1 VTNSRATLLASDTL
15 AWKLEEY
22 RHPYWLKSEYGA
34 SKLIGDF
41 GKAGTLT
48 VDFDREISP
57 GFHLMDEA
65 HRDFLE
71 DIYLWLGLQTHRD
84 SKNRNSR
91 GGSEASDKLAIQHT
105 LTIIDYFL
113 LRSDELKLHCFGFA
127 ALSEKR
133 LRDFLFAMSEDG
145 DAYNSVYMWRA
156 KLDEFIES
164 SSANLRDPDYKAALE
179 ACPEIAQIDDS
190 QRETVGSFTD
200 EQIIRARAFLHTH
213 RMCRRSS
220 TVEYAWTPDIKALR
234 DSFYSGTLRGA
245 DGHHPWPVPR
255 ELCWCPHER
264 YVRECENASIGA
276 DEQGVIP
283 SEKNFEIFRR
293 HLLTL
298 EQLAKCG
305 RGPSAAPIREVAK
318 LNYRDVLTLKPPGR
332 TFTLPPDY
340 VMSCMGKG
348 IDFFFENGEHILE
361 SYFNVIKA
369 ASDANTSVRKFVHL
383 HDIQQFCRPETIAIG
398 VRQFSLK
405 GWIGKE
411 SHRKNNKRPEPRA
424 SKEEYFSRLRACEGL
439 MELVQVLFGA
449 IAFVIGTLMAARDAE
464 LEALC
469 VDDCLSETRRWL
481 NMLTRKSGT
490 PFIHRSDARPLPE
503 VCQIMVT
510 CLQQFNSRCKSA
522 GIVTSELLFSIPGRG
537 NKSSHGRGVLDLFV
551 DFIDAPKLPDGSR
564 YYVRQHMLRRFFA
577 VVFFCSA
584 GLEGL
589 ESLRWMM
596 RHLDMEHLYYY
607 ITASIPGGILRS
619 IKSAAAAKMV
629 RAGSAEYIDLAKYL
643 RARFGTARFDV
654 LSEYELGSYIESL
667 QRDGTVKIE
676 PIFLDE
682 HGRREFRIGVQIWDS
697 EVKFA

>member
-1 VTNSRATLLASDTL
+1 MSNSSATSLASETL
-15 AWKLEEY
+15 ARKLDEY
-22 RHPYWLKSEYGA
+22 RHPYWLKSEFGA
-34 SKLIGDF
+34 SQLFGDF
-41 GKAGTLT
+41 GKAGTITL
-48 VDFDREISP
+48 DFDREISP
-57 GFHLMDEA
+57 GFHLMHEA

-84 SKNRNSR
+84 SNNRNSR
-91 GGSEASDKLAIQHT
+91 GGSEKSDKLAIQHT
-105 LTIIDYFL
+105 LTIIDYLL
-113 LRSDELKLHCFGFA
+113 LRSNELKLHEFGLS
-127 ALSEKR
+127 ALSKR
-133 LRDFLFAMSEDG
+133 QLRQFLYTISEDSET
-145 DAYNSVYMWRA
+145 YNSVYMWRA
-156 KLDEFIES
+156 SLDKFIES
-164 SSANLRDPDYKAALE
+164 SSEHLRESEYMASLKAF
-179 ACPEIAQIDDS
+179 PEIAQIDDA

-200 EQIIRARAFLHTH
+200 EQIIRTRAFLHTH
-213 RMCRRSS
+213 GMCHRSS
-220 TVEYAWTPDIKALR
+220 TVEYAWIPDINALR
-234 DSFYSGTLRGA
+234 TLLYSGTLRGA
-245 DGHHPWPVPR
+245 DGHNRWPVPR

-276 DEQGVIP
+276 DEVDAIP
-283 SEKNFEIFRR
+283 SEKNFEIYRR

-305 RGPSAAPIREVAK
+305 RGPSVTSVREVAK

-340 VMSCMGKG
+340 VMSCIGKG

-369 ASDANTSVRKFVHL
+369 AKDSNTSVRKFTHA
-383 HDIQQFCRPETIAIG
+383 HDIQQFCRPETIALG

-405 GWIGKE
+405 GEIGRK
-411 SHRKNNKRPEPRA
+411 SHRKNNKLPEPRA
-424 SKEEYFSRLRACEGL
+424 SKEEYFSRFRACEGL
-439 MELVQVLFGA
+439 VELVQALFGA

-464 LEALC
+464 LETLR
-469 VDDCLSETRRWL
+469 VDNCLSETRRWL
-481 NMLTRKSGT
+481 NLLTRKSGT
-490 PFIHRSDARPLPE
+490 PFIQRPDSRPLPK

-522 GIVTSELLFSIPGRG
+522 GIATSELLFSMPGRG
-537 NKSSHGRGVLDLFV
+537 SKSSDGHSVLDLFV
-551 DFIDAPKLPDGSR
+551 DFIDSPKLPDGSR

-577 VVFFCSA
+577 IVFFCSA

-629 RAGSAEYIDLAKYL
+629 RAGSVEYIDLAKYL
-643 RARFGTARFDV
+643 RVRFGTSRFDV
-654 LSEYELGSYIESL
+654 LSEYELASHIESL
-667 QRDGTVKIE
+667 QRDGTVRIE

-682 HGRREFRIGVQIWDS
+682 HGRRDFRIGVQIWDS
-697 EVKFA
+697 EVEFA